1 MNAQDYINAVKKI
14 NGHGQEIIQC
24 FDKKTGMRVFT
35 APTFWSDDEIRE
47 NAMFELDYDS
57 KELRASIAEY
67 VITLR

>member
-1 MNAQDYINAVKKI
+1 MNAQDYINTVKKV

-24 FDKKTGMRVFT
+24 FDKETGMRVFT

-57 KELRASIAEY
+57 KELREAIAEH
-67 VITLR
+67 IISLK